1 VDPNIQVFFKK
12 PKNTK
17 KHLQKRTIEINGI
30 PGDAEYFI
38 DGRKYS

>member
-1 VDPNIQVFFKK
+1 LCGSETIKYSSK

-17 KHLQKRTIEINGI
+17 TFTKRTIEINGI

-38 DGRKYS
+38 DEEK

>member
-1 VDPNIQVFFKK
+1 MWIQQSKYSSK

-17 KHLQKRTIEINGI
+17 TFKRTIEINGI

-38 DGRKYS
+38 DEKKK